1 MNLQEAK
8 KIYFRLVQD
17 YNLFFISTKGPSY
30 FGTMFGAKENYYRFG
45 LIPDLAELLPE
56 KDKKAVLAFTESII
70 EGIEEY
76 RNKRLELQ
84 ESMEK
89 ILSNKFLTSRQKET
103 QAVKFHDEV
112 VTSLNKLVK
121 KNKKLYDRQSQEF
134 SSVYDILKQVKEQLD
149 NFVDDDIIP
158 GSFDLYGNC
167 YECLEEDYSL
177 EFADMLYKPDIELA
191 KRDYRY
197 YQGKGEEQSYGRHNE
212 RVLEEIGHLR
222 GWKLQEYW
230 QNRGFESQIEW
241 LAQNHED
248 MKEQE
253 ELKYIEGLKKDLAYE
268 QMMKSEDGSGLFKR
282 ILKGITNATN

>member
-17 YNLFFISTKGPSY
+17 YNLFFTSTNGESD
-30 FGTMFGAKENYYRFG
+30 FGVMFGAKENYYRFG
-45 LIPDLAELLPE
+45 LIPDLAELLSE
-56 KDKKAVLAFTESII
+56 KDKKAVLEFTESIF

-76 RNKRLELQ
+76 RNKRSELQ
-84 ESMEK
+84 KSMQQ
-89 ILSNKFLTSRQKET
+89 IFSNKFLTSRQKEA
-103 QAVKFHDEV
+103 QAQKLHDEV
-112 VTSLNKLVK
+112 LTSLNKLVK
-121 KNKKLYDRQSQEF
+121 KNKKTYDKQPQEF
-134 SSVYDILKQVKEQLD
+134 SQVYDILKQVKGKLGNFAD
-149 NFVDDDIIP
+149 NDIIP
-158 GSFDLYGNC
+158 ESFDLYGNC
-167 YECLEEDYSL
+167 YECLEENYSL
-177 EFADMLYKPDIELA
+177 EFADMLYKPDVELA
-191 KRDYRY
+191 KRDYQY
-197 YQGKGEEQSYGRHNE
+197 YQRKGEEQSYGRHNE
-212 RVLEEIGHLR
+212 RVFEEIGHLR

-230 QNRGFESQIEW
+230 ENKGFKSQIEW

>member
-17 YNLFFISTKGPSY
+17 YNLFFISTNGESA
-30 FGTMFGAKENYYRFG
+30 FGVMFGAKENYYRFG

-56 KDKKAVLAFTESII
+56 KDKKAVLEFTESIV

-84 ESMEK
+84 ESMQQ
-89 ILSNKFLTSRQKET
+89 IFSNKFLTSRQKEA
-103 QAVKFHDEV
+103 QAQKLHDEV

-121 KNKKLYDRQSQEF
+121 KNKKIYDKQPQEF
-134 SSVYDILKQVKEQLD
+134 SQVHDILKQVKEQLG
-149 NFVDDDIIP
+149 NFVDDAIIP
-158 GSFDLYGNC
+158 ETFDLYEKC
-167 YECLEEDYSL
+167 YECLEESYSL
-177 EFADMLYKPDIELA
+177 EFADMLYKPDVELA
-191 KRDYRY
+191 KRDYQY
-197 YQGKGEEQSYGRHNE
+197 YQRKGEEQSYGRHNE
-212 RVLEEIGHLR
+212 RVFEEIGHLR

-230 QNRGFESQIEW
+230 QNRGFKSQTEW

-253 ELKYIEGLKKDLAYE
+253 ELKHIEDLKKELAYE
-268 QMMKSEDGSGLFKR
+268 HMIKSEDGSGLFKR

>member
-17 YNLFFISTKGPSY
+17 YNLFFINTNKTTI
-30 FGTMFGAKENYYRFG
+30 FGLMFGAKENYYQFG

-56 KDKKAVLAFTESII
+56 KDKKAVLEFTESII

-76 RNKRLELQ
+76 RNKRSELQ
-84 ESMEK
+84 ESMEQ
-89 ILSNKFLTSRQKET
+89 IFSNKFLTNRQKET
-103 QAVKFHDEV
+103 QASKLHDEV

-121 KNKKLYDRQSQEF
+121 KNKKIYDKQPQEF
-134 SSVYDILKQVKEQLD
+134 SQVYDILKQVKEQLG
-149 NFVDDDIIP
+149 NFVDDAIIP
-158 GSFDLYGNC
+158 ETFDLYEKC
-167 YECLEEDYSL
+167 YECLEESYSL
-177 EFADMLYKPDIELA
+177 EFADMLYKPDVELA
-191 KRDYRY
+191 KRDYQY
-197 YQGKGEEQSYGRHNE
+197 YQRKGEEQSYGRHNE
-212 RVLEEIGHLR
+212 RVFEEIGHLR

-230 QNRGFESQIEW
+230 QNRGFKSQTEW

-253 ELKYIEGLKKDLAYE
+253 ELKHIEDLKKELAYE
-268 QMMKSEDGSGLFKR
+268 HMMKSEDGSGLFKR

>member
-8 KIYFRLVQD
+8 KIYFRLAQD
-17 YNLFFISTKGPSY
+17 YNLFFINTNKTTI
-30 FGTMFGAKENYYRFG
+30 FGLMFGAKENYYRFG
-45 LIPDLAELLPE
+45 LIPDIAELLPE
-56 KDKKAVLAFTESII
+56 KDKKAILEFTESII

-76 RNKRLELQ
+76 RNKRSELQ
-84 ESMEK
+84 ESMEQ
-89 ILSNKFLTSRQKET
+89 IFSNKFLTSRQKET
-103 QAVKFHDEV
+103 QASKLHDEV

-121 KNKKLYDRQSQEF
+121 KNKKIYEKQLQEF
-134 SSVYDILKQVKEQLD
+134 SQVYDILKQVKGKLGNFAD
-149 NFVDDDIIP
+149 NDIIP
-158 GSFDLYGNC
+158 ESFDLYGNC

-177 EFADMLYKPDIELA
+177 EFADMLYKPDVELA
-191 KRDYRY
+191 KRDYQY
-197 YQGKGEEQSYGRHNE
+197 YQRKGEEQSYGQHNE
-212 RVLEEIGHLR
+212 RVFEEIGHLI

-230 QNRGFESQIEW
+230 QNRGFKSQTEW

-253 ELKYIEGLKKDLAYE
+253 ELKHIENLKKDLAYE

>member
-17 YNLFFISTKGPSY
+17 YNLFFINTNKTTI
-30 FGTMFGAKENYYRFG
+30 FGLMFGAKENYYRFG

-56 KDKKAVLAFTESII
+56 KDKKAVLEFTESII

-76 RNKRLELQ
+76 RNKRSELQ
-84 ESMEK
+84 ESMEQ
-89 ILSNKFLTSRQKET
+89 IFSNKFLTSRQKET
-103 QAVKFHDEV
+103 QASKLHDEV

-121 KNKKLYDRQSQEF
+121 KNKKIYDKQPQEF
-134 SSVYDILKQVKEQLD
+134 SQVHDILKQVKEQLG
-149 NFVDDDIIP
+149 NFVDDAIIP
-158 GSFDLYGNC
+158 ETFDLYEKC
-167 YECLEEDYSL
+167 YECLEESYSL
-177 EFADMLYKPDIELA
+177 EFADMLYKPDVELA
-191 KRDYRY
+191 KRDYQY
-197 YQGKGEEQSYGRHNE
+197 YQRKGEEQSYGRHNE
-212 RVLEEIGHLR
+212 RVFEEIGHLR

-230 QNRGFESQIEW
+230 QNRGFKSQTEW

-253 ELKYIEGLKKDLAYE
+253 ELKHIEDLKKELAYE
-268 QMMKSEDGSGLFKR
+268 HMMKSEDGSGLFKR

>member
-17 YNLFFISTKGPSY
+17 YNLFFINTNKTTI
-30 FGTMFGAKENYYRFG
+30 FGLMFGAKENYYRFG
-45 LIPDLAELLPE
+45 LIPDIAELLPE
-56 KDKKAVLAFTESII
+56 KDKKAILEFTESII

-76 RNKRLELQ
+76 RNKRSELQ
-84 ESMEK
+84 ESMEQ
-89 ILSNKFLTSRQKET
+89 IFSNKFLTSRQKET
-103 QAVKFHDEV
+103 QASKLHDEV

-121 KNKKLYDRQSQEF
+121 KNKKIYDKQPQEF
-134 SSVYDILKQVKEQLD
+134 SQVHDILKQVKEQLG
-149 NFVDDDIIP
+149 NFVDDAIIP
-158 GSFDLYGNC
+158 ETFDLYEKC
-167 YECLEEDYSL
+167 YECLEESYSL
-177 EFADMLYKPDIELA
+177 EFADMLYKPDVELA
-191 KRDYRY
+191 KRDYQY
-197 YQGKGEEQSYGRHNE
+197 YQRKGEEQSYGRHNE
-212 RVLEEIGHLR
+212 RVFEEIGHLR

-230 QNRGFESQIEW
+230 ENKGFKSQIEW

-253 ELKYIEGLKKDLAYE
+253 ELKHIEDLKKELAYE